1 MFRQGETVPGGRGLT
16 TEIGGRDRFKF
27 FKRPVV
33 PTMEGGTQTL
43 AATAVTRPVIQR
55 SVQPKS
61 QIFQS
66 DNVGASAAAAK
77 PRTLE
82 KLSGARPKLGAAA
95 DGALD
100 GDASGIQPQTCDAS
114 CQTMFRESDCQT
126 DPYTPDY
133 FVEEGQQPEVLAIM
147 ELRYG
152 DGLPAGLGEVE
163 MIDRVQRRKLIES
176 QLPQGSDPVSM
187 KQRLQALEALE
198 KLEWDEREAHIKSL
212 QDTRL
217 KQMEGALHRREEI
230 LEEES
235 RARVESL
242 KNKKL
247 KLVEEKLRILQE
259 KRFTAT
265 RKLTA
270 HHANP
275 CCEKEPRDIVKS
287 HVLYGPRSKPVINNS
302 LVEKINANNYDIRPT
317 LLSFP
322 EGLQELERTSVPKL
336 EAVRSER
343 LVPPEK
349 AAIVKL
355 ETNYQKRLA
364 TQVVEH
370 LEYSHKIIEDS
381 HTAKAKV
388 ASIQDLYRATP
399 RLQRP
404 DTPTLALQGDD
415 EETKEEAVLLLQRLL
430 RGRAVQNDFYEGKE
444 RCHGLI
450 EELQSASNAR
460 DAEYKWVP
468 EQQRELFLAKQEAM
482 VQSVVDGVEGDVI
495 LGALDYLFK
504 ELTRQQEAAK
514 VDQLRDLAEAT
525 RREREAQ
532 ENNKRAEERQQR
544 RKEEEQYAEMAKS
557 LDTTIDTYLHQLVV
571 SCVRQTAATQALQE
585 EYTRVV
591 SAPPVV
597 EPPSD
602 LEREELVCQLLD
614 NVVIPAACY
623 KARTKS
629 LEEAQALSGAAAAMT
644 TEAARL

>member
-1 MFRQGETVPGGRGLT
+1 MGENVPGGRGLT

-43 AATAVTRPVIQR
+43 AAANATRPVIQR
-55 SVQPKS
+55 SVQAKS

-66 DNVGASAAAAK
+66 DNVGTSTAAAK

-82 KLSGARPKLGAAA
+82 KLASQRPKLGGGGA
-95 DGALD
+95 DGATAAD
-100 GDASGIQPQTCDAS
+100 GDASGIQPQTCDAA
-114 CQTMFRESDCQT
+114 CQTLYRESDCQT

-198 KLEWDEREAHIKSL
+198 KLEWDEREAHIKGL

-230 LEEES
+230 LEAES

-242 KNKKL
+242 KNQKL
-247 KLVEEKLRILQE
+247 KAVEEKLRVLQE

-270 HHANP
+270 QHANP
-275 CCEKEPRDIVKS
+275 CCEKEHRDIVKC
-287 HVLYGPRSKPVINNS
+287 HVLYGPRSKPVVNNS

-322 EGLQELERTSVPKL
+322 EGLHELERTSVPKL

-349 AAIVKL
+349 AAIMKL

-364 TQVVEH
+364 EQVVTH
-370 LEYSHKIIEDS
+370 LDYSHKIIEES
-381 HTAKAKV
+381 HTTKAKV

-495 LGALDYLFK
+495 LGTLDYLFK
-504 ELTRQQEAAK
+504 ELTRQQEASK
-514 VDQLRDLAEAT
+514 VDQLRNLAEAT
-525 RREREAQ
+525 RREREVQ
-532 ENNKRAEERQQR
+532 ENTLRAAERQQR
-544 RKEEEQYAEMAKS
+544 RMEEEQYAEMAKS

-571 SCVRQTAATQALQE
+571 SCVRQTATTQALQE

-597 EPPSD
+597 EPASD
-602 LEREELVCQLLD
+602 LEREELVCQLLE
-614 NVVIPAACY
+614 NVIIPAACY
-623 KARTKS
+623 TARTKN
-629 LEEAQALSGAAAAMT
+629 LEDAQALSGVAAAMAS
-644 TEAARL
+644 EAARL